1 MSHHTDKHPPVE
13 VRRERQ
19 VIPTYKV
26 GNPDPTPPINR
37 TWGYTRVY
45 PYSMLDEITETKQ
58 DAEHEC
64 LILENEYLRLT
75 VLPELGGHLY
85 AYDKIA
91 EQDMFYRPA
100 EIKPALIALRGAW
113 IAGGLEFNFPVSHN
127 PLTASPVDSMSRR
140 NDDGSATIYIGAYE
154 QLSRMRWTVGI
165 TLHPGTARIDTDIR
179 LENRTPVSNRFYF
192 WSNSAERVTAGT
204 RFVSPVTSVRGWRGV
219 MRYPEHEGEFVPAY
233 SNHHI
238 ACDLFSR
245 NIRADFFGCYDDDTD
260 EGIVNVANHNQ
271 VTGRKYFTWGN
282 SDDGLV
288 WQHILSDDA
297 GPYIE
302 IQSGPFET
310 QSVFKMLPPHQV
322 MRWNES
328 WYPVRGVGGFEFAN
342 KTVAINVRRTD
353 GTVQILIHSV
363 REIMDATVSVD
374 TNKQSLLA
382 WDGDLSPRS
391 PAVLTLN
398 HDPGDEPFQVLISSQ
413 ADQVIAHAMVPWHG
427 EPDELEDPPHIP
439 EDLRDSHHE
448 CFIRGLD
455 AEQQNEVPTARR
467 YYEEAIA
474 VDPNSPLPLLR
485 LGVMEIKAGRPEQAV
500 GLLQRANRV
509 YPDNGEIS
517 YYLGLTLRQVGRHK
531 EAKAAFWLARLDPH
545 YSALGRYQLGVMEA
559 GLGNA
564 EVALEHFREAS
575 DHEDI
580 GAPEWIAMS
589 VTLRALSR
597 NQEASQLLDTI
608 QEADPLNLLA
618 SCERALVDEALDLDA
633 TPRWQYLKDLVR
645 DEPQTWLELSTFYG
659 GLGYNVTAM
668 RLVDLSLSMK
678 SRSLLHYHRAHYL
691 STSDR
696 AEEAAVARRRAM
708 TAQVDLVYAHRP
720 EEEAMLRDAIASE
733 PSDTTAMFLLGT
745 SLFMKGRSGEGRDIW
760 KKALELG
767 SLMPSLHASMGW
779 AAWKLDGD
787 LPEGFARYHTAAD
800 LRPHDHRLY
809 AALDAIREE
818 RGDSAQERLDALW
831 ALSDD
836 VRGRGRLPQRLVT
849 IFTMLGRWNNADE
862 LLRNRHFHPWE
873 GEQTMRGV
881 YTDLHV
887 AHGEHLM
894 EKGQVEAALAAFER
908 ALEYPVNVGVGKPLQ
923 SADAAIQY
931 RAGLAAHAS
940 GDEAAS
946 QAHWKN
952 GAAEDHHAI
961 ASLNGVYSEMCNV
974 KLGDA
979 DGTDRL
985 KIARETITAIE
996 SPTANNMAALGLIE
1010 RTLGNDEEA
1019 HHAFKSALAL
1029 ERDHLLAKREI
1040 AR

>member
-1 MSHHTDKHPPVE
+1 MPHKSDKQSPVE
-13 VRRERQ
+13 VRREWQ

-26 GNPDPTPPINR
+26 GDPDPTPPIHR

-58 DAEHEC
+58 DAEYEC

-91 EQDMFYRPA
+91 DRDMFYRPA

-113 IAGGLEFNFPVSHN
+113 IAGGIEFNFPVSHN

-192 WSNSAERVTAGT
+192 WSNSAERVTPGT
-204 RFVSPVTSVRGWRGV
+204 RFVSPVTSVQGWRGV
-219 MRYPEHEGEFVPAY
+219 MRYPEHEGEYVPAY
-233 SNHHI
+233 GNHHI

-260 EGIVNVANHNQ
+260 EGIVNVADHNQ

-310 QSVFKMLPPHQV
+310 QSIFKMLPPHHV

-328 WYPVRGVGGFEFAN
+328 WYPVRGVGGFEYAN
-342 KTVAINVRRTD
+342 KTVSINIRRTD
-353 GTVQILIHSV
+353 GSVQILIHSV
-363 REIMDATVSVD
+363 REIMSATVSVD
-374 TNKQSLLA
+374 SNDQSLLA

-391 PAVLTLN
+391 PAVLNLN
-398 HDPGDEPFQVLISSQ
+398 HNPGDEPIQVLVSSQ
-413 ADQVIAHAMVPWHG
+413 ADQVIAHAMVPWHD
-427 EPDELEDPPHIP
+427 EPDELIDPPLIQD
-439 EDLRDSHHE
+439 ELRDSPHG
-448 CFIRGLD
+448 CFVGGLE
-455 AEQQNEVPTARR
+455 AEQQNDVPTARR
-467 YYEEAIA
+467 YYEEALSA
-474 VDPNSPLPLLR
+474 DPNSPLPLLR
-485 LGVMEIKAGRPEQAV
+485 LGVMEIKAGKPEQAV
-500 GLLQRANRV
+500 ELLQRADRV

-517 YYLGLTLRQVGRHK
+517 YYLGLALRQVGRRK

-545 YSALGRYQLGVMEA
+545 YSALGRYQLGEMET
-559 GLGNA
+559 GVGNTEA
-564 EVALEHFREAS
+564 ALEHFREAS
-575 DHEDI
+575 SHEDI

-589 VTLRALSR
+589 VALRALSR
-597 NQEASQLLDTI
+597 NQEASRLLDI
-608 QEADPLNLLA
+608 IEEADPLNLLA
-618 SCERALVDEALDLDA
+618 SCERALVDEALDVDA
-633 TPRWQYLKDLVR
+633 AQRWQHLKDLVR

-659 GLGYNVTAM
+659 GLGYDSTAM

-691 STSDR
+691 AALDR
-696 AEEAAVARRRAM
+696 PDEAAEARYRAM

-720 EEEAMLRDAIASE
+720 EEEAMLRDAIGSE

-745 SLFMKGRSGEGRDIW
+745 LLFMKGRTGEGRDIW
-760 KKALELG
+760 KKALETG
-767 SLMPSLHASMGW
+767 SRIPSLHASMGW

-787 LPEGFARYHTAAD
+787 LQEAFARYQTATD

-831 ALSDD
+831 TLSED

-849 IFTMLGRWNNADE
+849 IFTTLGRWDDADE

-881 YTDLHV
+881 YTNHHV
-887 AHGEHLM
+887 AHGEYLM
-894 EKGQVEAALAAFER
+894 DEGQVEAALVAFER

-923 SADAAIQY
+923 SADAAIHY
-931 RAGLAAHAS
+931 RAGLAAHTS
-940 GDEAAS
+940 GDETAA

-961 ASLNGVYSEMCNV
+961 AWLNGVYAEMCNV
-974 KLGDA
+974 KLGNADA
-979 DGTDRL
+979 SNRL
-985 KIARETITAIE
+985 GNARETIVAIE
-996 SPTANNMAALGLIE
+996 SPTADNLAALGLIE
-1010 RTLGNDEEA
+1010 RTLGNEEEA
-1019 HHAFKSALAL
+1019 RRAFKSALELDPNHA
-1029 ERDHLLAKREI
+1029 LAKREI